1 MFKHH
6 PLRVNKRVNR
16 NVVKERNRVVRF
28 HDVFGCSKCGKTFN
42 RRSTLWN
49 HAKIHSDLR
58 PYGCSVCERRFKWK
72 NSLLSHAKVH
82 MRKNEI
88 TTIESMV
95 DLKKIVR
102 SRGSRNDVFA
112 DDNSFTSTYCT
123 KGKGNEEEGT
133 YDSSNFMGSMNV
145 IRAHGYS
152 EFVNREDE
160 YNDGPYSCSSSSS
173 SACNG
178 VAPWVPRDFMAN
190 MNVVPACEYK
200 EFVNHEDGHNGELH
214 GSNMCNAV
222 VPGVYM
228 GYGCNRLFMLSSGKV
243 FAQRPVLCVIENDE
257 MQLTQYCLRD
267 ITVILPDVNFYQR
280 LLYQNGKGTVA
291 SFQPQVY
298 GYDRNPLLLWRATFD
313 NDAHDLSYEC
323 FVNANDN
330 VLLPVL
336 KLSRRNMIFQSRK
349 EEPIFYCEY
358 LDNCVFDAFN
368 ANAPYDEKRWAIC
381 EYYYCGSDFSST
393 GNTDSE
399 SSVATY
405 DDGISVENE
414 FQWKDGDSNGFRYGD
429 GLYWGVSEEKTRH
442 GSILMARDRNFQLP
456 RTYEFI

>member
-112 DDNSFTSTYCT
+112 DDNSFTVSNTYYNGFIENVSEIEVSTYCT

-228 GYGCNRLFMLSSGKV
+228 GYGCNR
-243 FAQRPVLCVIENDE
+243 
-257 MQLTQYCLRD
+257 
-267 ITVILPDVNFYQR
+267 
-280 LLYQNGKGTVA
+280 
-291 SFQPQVY
+291 
-298 GYDRNPLLLWRATFD
+298 LLLWRATFD

>member
-133 YDSSNFMGSMNV
+133 YDRCNFMGSMNV

-228 GYGCNRLFMLSSGKV
+228 GYGCNR
-243 FAQRPVLCVIENDE
+243 
-257 MQLTQYCLRD
+257 
-267 ITVILPDVNFYQR
+267 
-280 LLYQNGKGTVA
+280 
-291 SFQPQVY
+291 
-298 GYDRNPLLLWRATFD
+298 LLLWRATFD